1 MNMTTQHTPIWQ
13 DVVGQPEAIAQLEH
27 AVDGRADGVHHAWLF
42 TGPPGSGRS
51 QIAQA
56 FAAALLCTDKGCGS
70 CNSCEMIRIGNHPD
84 LNVLATERV
93 QISIDEIREYIDTS
107 QFEPAV
113 GNYRIMLIE
122 DADRM
127 AERSSNLLLKSL
139 EEPPRGTIWL
149 LCAPSADDMLP
160 TIRSRVRRVMLKV
173 PSVADV
179 AALLTN
185 KFGIEPELATASAAQ
200 AQSHVGMARRLA
212 TNGEARERRLRSLKV
227 AGNIVSIP
235 DAMRASAAWLDIAKR
250 DADQLTTERDEF
262 ERIELLERMG
272 FSSEQALTPA
282 ARSQMKKLE
291 EAQKRRA
298 TRSLR
303 DGIDRILIDLLGM
316 FRDVISLQ
324 LSSNSP
330 LTNEDLRPGLTMLAG
345 EFTQAQ
351 VLHICDLIDKSRQ
364 RINDNVRDSF
374 VLQALAIS
382 MRRKAVRR

>member
-1 MNMTTQHTPIWQ
+1 MTTQHTPIWQ

>member
-1 MNMTTQHTPIWQ
+1 
-13 DVVGQPEAIAQLEH
+13 
-27 AVDGRADGVHHAWLF
+27 
-42 TGPPGSGRS
+42 
-51 QIAQA
+51 
-56 FAAALLCTDKGCGS
+56 
-70 CNSCEMIRIGNHPD
+70 MIRIGNHPD

-113 GNYRIMLIE
+113 GNFRIMLIE

-212 TNGEARERRLRSLKV
+212 TNIEARERRLRSLKV

-272 FSSEQALTPA
+272 FSSDQALTPA
-282 ARSQMKKLE
+282 ARSQLKKLE

-324 LSSNSP
+324 LGSNSA

-351 VLHICDLIDKSRQ
+351 VLHICDLIDRSRH

>member
-1 MNMTTQHTPIWQ
+1 MNMTTQQTPIWQ

-56 FAAALLCTDKGCGS
+56 FAAALLCTDKGCGR

-298 TRSLR
+298 TRSFR

>member
-1 MNMTTQHTPIWQ
+1 MNMSVQHKPIWQ
-13 DVVGQPEAIAQLEH
+13 DVVGQPEAVAQLEH
-27 AVDGRADGVHHAWLF
+27 AVDGREAGVHHAWLF

-56 FAAALLCTDKGCGS
+56 FAAALLCAEKGCGS
-70 CNSCEMIRIGNHPD
+70 CNSCQMIQAGNHPD

-93 QISIDEIREYIDTS
+93 QISIDEIREYIDVS

-179 AALLTN
+179 ASLLVN
-185 KFGIEPELATASAAQ
+185 KFGIDPELAKSSAAQ

-212 TNGEARERRLRSLKV
+212 TNSDARERRVRALKV

-235 DAMRASAAWLDIAKR
+235 DAMRAAAAWLEIAKS
-250 DADQLTTERDEF
+250 DADQLITERDEF

-282 ARSQMKKLE
+282 ARSQLKKLE
-291 EAQKRRA
+291 ESQKRRA

-303 DGIDRILIDLLGM
+303 DGIDRILVDLLAM
-316 FRDVISLQ
+316 FRDIISIQ
-324 LSSNSP
+324 LASDAP
-330 LTNEDLRPGLTMLAG
+330 LTNEDLKQGLTMLAG
-345 EFTQAQ
+345 EFSQAQ
-351 VLHICDLIDKSRQ
+351 ILHICDLIAKSRD
-364 RINDNVRDSF
+364 RINDNVRDTF

>member
-1 MNMTTQHTPIWQ
+1 
-13 DVVGQPEAIAQLEH
+13 
-27 AVDGRADGVHHAWLF
+27 
-42 TGPPGSGRS
+42 
-51 QIAQA
+51 
-56 FAAALLCTDKGCGS
+56 
-70 CNSCEMIRIGNHPD
+70 MIRIGNHPD

-324 LSSNSP
+324 ISSNSP

>member
-1 MNMTTQHTPIWQ
+1 MNMTTQQTPIWQ

-298 TRSLR
+298 TRSFR

>member
-1 MNMTTQHTPIWQ
+1 MTTQHTPIWQ

-113 GNYRIMLIE
+113 GNFRIMLIE

-272 FSSEQALTPA
+272 FSSDQALTPA
-282 ARSQMKKLE
+282 ARSQLKKLE

-324 LSSNSP
+324 LGSNTA

>member
-1 MNMTTQHTPIWQ
+1 MTTQQTPIWQ

-298 TRSLR
+298 TRSFR

>member
-1 MNMTTQHTPIWQ
+1 
-13 DVVGQPEAIAQLEH
+13 
-27 AVDGRADGVHHAWLF
+27 
-42 TGPPGSGRS
+42 
-51 QIAQA
+51 
-56 FAAALLCTDKGCGS
+56 
-70 CNSCEMIRIGNHPD
+70 
-84 LNVLATERV
+84 
-93 QISIDEIREYIDTS
+93 
-107 QFEPAV
+107 
-113 GNYRIMLIE
+113 
-122 DADRM
+122 
-127 AERSSNLLLKSL
+127 
-139 EEPPRGTIWL
+139 
-149 LCAPSADDMLP
+149 
-160 TIRSRVRRVMLKV
+160 MLKV